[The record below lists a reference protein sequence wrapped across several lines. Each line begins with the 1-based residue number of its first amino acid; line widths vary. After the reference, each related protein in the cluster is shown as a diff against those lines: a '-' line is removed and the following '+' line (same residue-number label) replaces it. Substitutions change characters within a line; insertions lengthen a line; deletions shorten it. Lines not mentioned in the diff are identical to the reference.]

1 MKNSYYCNMNKNDLH
16 ILRVTR
22 KNIIELLND
31 CTYEEICQI
40 PQGFSNSILW
50 NFAHIAIVQQLLIYA
65 LSGKEM
71 LIDKATVDLFRKGQT
86 GKEILSK
93 EEYNVLKSN
102 FISFTDSL
110 ENDYADLAS
119 REYSS
124 YTTSYNITLNSLDEA
139 IAFNNT
145 HEAVHFGIM
154 MAQKKLL

>member
-1 MKNSYYCNMNKNDLH
+1 MNKNDLH
-16 ILRVTR
+16 ILRITR
-22 KNIIELLND
+22 KNILELLDD
-31 CTYEEICQI
+31 CTYEQICQV

-50 NFAHIAIVQQLLIYA
+50 NFGHIAIVQQLLIYA

-86 GKEILSK
+86 GKEIIPE
-93 EEYNVLKSN
+93 EEYNRLKN
-102 FISFTDSL
+102 KFISLVDSL
-110 ENDYADLAS
+110 ENDYADLS
-119 REYSS
+119 NKEYSA

-154 MAQKKLL
+154 MAQRKIIQ